1 MLRGIRRVLQAMF
14 AVEAILAMI
23 VVVSLAAG
31 KMGAFW
37 LCFLISLALT
47 PMEAWFGW
55 WYVRLRSGLG

>member
-1 MLRGIRRVLQAMF
+1 MF